1 MAASKSQHCSQP
13 EPVHRRCIS
22 HTLLP
27 HPPVTPSCHTSSTTL
42 RFVHHMSR
50 VLLNDH
56 TFCFIYSHQVHNLFQ
71 YNQCVLVC
79 IPASTSYAPS
89 LPPSMY
95 SPPTLPSM
103 YPSSPSPPYLSC
115 TSPSPPYLPCTPP
128 PPPHPTFHVSPLVW

>member
-1 MAASKSQHCSQP
+1 
-13 EPVHRRCIS
+13 
-22 HTLLP
+22 
-27 HPPVTPSCHTSSTTL
+27 
-42 RFVHHMSR
+42 MSR

-95 SPPTLPSM
+95 SPPHPTFYVPLLPLPTLPFMYLPLPTLPSM
-103 YPSSPSPPYLSC
+103 YPSSPSPPN
-115 TSPSPPYLPCTPP
+115 LPCITTRMVAQASIKKCKGGVARVQLYGGCEVLDGGP
-128 PPPHPTFHVSPLVW
+128 VSPGVELEGAPVQVAS